1 MRGHN
6 DPDPKWDGVDW
17 SRTNKEIAA
26 ELGVS
31 RQRVDQIRRKRGMPP
46 SSGVHNPALM
56 RSIVELAETLTPRLI
71 ARRLGVSRNTV
82 YYHLQRAGVKAVD
95 ARKAPRRA
103 AWKYDWDSVDWENE
117 TDAEIGRRFGCAGA
131 TVTQFRKRTG
141 KPRGPDG
148 RTRAHKALRAAE
160 AGMPLEAPTR
170 SLGATRASRE
180 GGSTGRALA
189 EALGSTGRG

>member
-6 DPDPKWDGVDW
+6 DPDPKWDAVDW

-31 RQRVDQIRRKRGMPP
+31 RQRVDQIRRKRGRPR

-56 RSIVELAETLTPRLI
+56 RSIGELADTLTPRLI
-71 ARRLGVSRNTV
+71 ARRLGVRVGTV
-82 YYHLQRAGVKAVD
+82 YRYLQRAGVKAVD

-103 AWKYDWDSVDWENE
+103 AWKYDWDSVDWERE
-117 TDAEIGRRFGCAGA
+117 TNTEIAARFGCSVAV
-131 TVTQFRKRTG
+131 VTKFRKRRG

-148 RTRAHKALRAAE
+148 RTAEYRALRDSE
-160 AGMPLEAPTR
+160 TGMPLEAASEP
-170 SLGATRASRE
+170 LGATRASRE
-180 GGSTGRALA
+180 GWSTGRLLS
-189 EALGSTGRG
+189 EALMRLR